1 MLRESGCRDLN
12 SVSDVWQL
20 VLEKLRQQLS
30 ETSINTWFDEVTG
43 VSLNDKS
50 FTIICPN
57 QFKRDMIEQ
66 MFAPQI
72 KEALKDLFSA
82 DFTLKVITGSENTE
96 PEPPRQLLYFS
107 DAFTFDTFVVGESN
121 KLACAAARAVADG
134 ASSHYNPL
142 FIYGDSGLGKTH
154 LVYAT
159 MHRFRERSPRANIV
173 YIKGDDFLN
182 EFISLVRQNRGD
194 EFRRKYRDCDLLLV
208 DDVQFVA
215 GKEQSQ
221 NEFFHTFNTLYEA
234 GRQIVLTSDRLPSE
248 MTLLDDRLRTRF
260 EWGLMVDVQSPDY
273 ETRVAIIKN
282 KAFQRGFTIDDK
294 SADYIAK
301 NVTTNVRRL
310 EGVVNMIKAHQE
322 LNREKMSDAEI
333 EAVVKDAVQKN
344 NESIPTPDVIINEVS
359 RFFGFDESVIRGP
372 ARSRQVVYA
381 RNIAM
386 YLIRNITGLSTIEIG
401 KIFDRDHS
409 TALHSLD
416 QVTEKLNT
424 DPSYSQTIKD
434 ITLNINSRR

>member
-1 MLRESGCRDLN
+1 MADLN

-20 VLEKLRQQLS
+20 VLDRLRGELS
-30 ETSINTWFDEVTG
+30 DTTINTWFDEVSS
-43 VSLNDKS
+43 VALQDKT
-50 FTIICPN
+50 FVIVCPN
-57 QFKRDMIEQ
+57 QFKRNMIEQ
-66 MFAPQI
+66 LYESKI
-72 KEALKDLFSA
+72 KEALRDLFST
-82 DFTLKVITGSENTE
+82 DFTINIVTGEESEHY
-96 PEPPRQLLYFS
+96 EPPRQLLYFS

-121 KLACAAARAVADG
+121 KLAYNAARAVAEG
-134 ASSHYNPL
+134 ATEHYNPL

-154 LVYAT
+154 LIYAIL
-159 MHRFRERSPRANIV
+159 HRFRERLPMSNIV
-173 YIKGDDFLN
+173 YIKGDDFIN

-194 EFRRKYRDCDLLLV
+194 EFRTKYRDADLLLV

-215 GKEQSQ
+215 GREQTQ
-221 NEFFHTFNTLYEA
+221 NEFFHTFNTLYES
-234 GRQIVLTSDRLPSE
+234 GRQIVLTSDRKPNE

-260 EWGLMVDVQSPDY
+260 EWGLMADIEVPDMD
-273 ETRVAIIKN
+273 TRVAIVKK
-282 KAFQRGFTIDDK
+282 KAAQRGFVIDDR

-301 NVTTNVRRL
+301 NVTTDVRRL
-310 EGVVNMIKAHQE
+310 EGVVNMIKAHRE

-333 EAVVKDAVQKN
+333 EAVVRDAVQKN
-344 NESIPTPDVIINEVS
+344 NESVPTPEVIISEVS
-359 RFFGFDESVIRGP
+359 RFFGYDEAILRGP
-372 ARSRQVVYA
+372 SRSRSVVGA

-401 KIFDRDHS
+401 KIFERDHS

-416 QVTEKLNT
+416 QVTEKLES